1 VLVRDPP
8 SFYHTT
14 GRRAVVLPRD
24 LAFLAPTAARYGVSC
39 AVLEGAGIAR
49 FDAALAS
56 GRLVGWRGVLRTAVY
71 GQPLALFCRERE
83 EQP

>member
-1 VLVRDPP
+1 
-8 SFYHTT
+8 
-14 GRRAVVLPRD
+14 VLPRD
-24 LAFLAPTAARYGVSC
+24 LIFLAPTAARYGVSC

-71 GQPLALFCRERE
+71 GQRLALFCRERE